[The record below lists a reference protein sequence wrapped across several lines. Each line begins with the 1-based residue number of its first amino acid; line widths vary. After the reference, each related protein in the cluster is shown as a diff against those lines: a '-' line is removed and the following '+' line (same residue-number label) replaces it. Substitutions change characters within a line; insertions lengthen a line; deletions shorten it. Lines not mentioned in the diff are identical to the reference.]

1 MRDVEFYSLDE
12 RDYVAR
18 VAELAGV
25 PLGEPPMLDALPAQ
39 TRAAMPD
46 AVVPEGCRDGS

>member
-1 MRDVEFYSLDE
+1 MRDAEFYSVDE

-46 AVVPEGCRDGS
+46 AVVREDGHGG

>member
-1 MRDVEFYSLDE
+1 MRDCEFYSQGE

-25 PLGEPPMLDALPAQ
+25 ALGVPPALDALPAH

-46 AVVPEGCRDGS
+46 AVVPEGCCDGA